1 MWLFVRNRSCTHQLC
16 NKCSIKK
23 KHKIRV
29 FCRGSSPPIPSV
41 LRGFS
46 KPLGHPT
53 GTSGLHTTLG
63 LSAGCPLDFE
73 NPLGLRGICAKIPS
87 KKPESPIQ
95 VLVTRVG
102 YLHPMTG
109 GFPDS
114 YPPVLG
120 CDILSY
126 NPHFDII
133 PHLRGISNFGKKYR
147 PQIWNFQFFKKNSL
161 KLWES
166 FKQGKGGGG

>member
-1 MWLFVRNRSCTHQLC
+1 MSGIFATDPL
-16 NKCSIKK
+16 
-23 KHKIRV
+23 
-29 FCRGSSPPIPSV
+29 SPSGIFKTPRAPK
-41 LRGFS
+41 RD
-46 KPLGHPT
+46 LGP
-53 GTSGLHTTLG
+53 TTLG
-63 LSAGCPLDFE
+63 PSAGCPRDFE

-147 PQIWNFQFFKKNSL
+147 PQILNF
-161 KLWES
+161 
-166 FKQGKGGGG
+166 